1 MTTTLLF
8 GELRTGRIT
17 DTLDVTG
24 CSWSQENNDAGAISN
39 ATVPMREVRVK
50 DLRQAAP
57 AARSYLAVDVDG
69 EVQEAGPIWSRV
81 RGEDAVTLG
90 AAGLW
95 SLFDHRK
102 VLPVLVGNQRPQDDE
117 SRTTVV
123 GTDLGGIARALVAQA
138 MTHAGGNLPL
148 VLPPQLTGD
157 RTETFHGWELSWVGD
172 ELRQLTQREAFSPDL
187 RFRPRYTADR
197 MGIEWVMEAGTEDA
211 PLLTQMGEDWYFD
224 ASVPKSTVVSI
235 QTDEDATA
243 MGMQAWVTGNGME
256 QDIRIA
262 QAYDPALVDAGWPLL
277 EVDETR
283 STVTDTLTLLGHAVN
298 LRDRSARP
306 VEVWKVRVQA
316 SAAAQVL
323 AGHYAHVT
331 AHPDDAWLKGEQAF
345 MRVKSKSGDLG
356 ETITLDMYSVAGRI

>member
-1 MTTTLLF
+1 MLF

-24 CSWSQENNDAGAISN
+24 CLWSQENNDAGAISN
-39 ATVPMREVRVK
+39 VTVPMREVRAK

-57 AARSYLAVDVDG
+57 AARTYLAVDVDG
-69 EVQEAGPIWSRV
+69 ELQEAGPIWSRV
-81 RGEDAVTLG
+81 RGEDDVTLG

-102 VLPVLVGNQRPQDDE
+102 VIPVLAAGQRVQDAT
-117 SRTTVV
+117 TTVS
-123 GTDLGGIARALVAQA
+123 GTNLGGIARALVAQA
-138 MTHAGGNLPL
+138 MTHAGGDLPL
-148 VLPPQLTGD
+148 VLPPALAGD

-172 ELRQLTQREAFSPDL
+172 ELRQLTQREAFAPDL

-211 PLLTQMGEDWYFD
+211 PLLTQTGEDWYFD
-224 ASVPKSTVVSI
+224 ASVPQSTVVNI

-256 QDIRIA
+256 QDILIA
-262 QAYDPALVDAGWPLL
+262 EAYDPSLIDAGWPRL
-277 EVDETR
+277 EVE
-283 STVTDTLTLLGHAVN
+283 SGSEHSNVTDVLTLLGHAIN